1 MTAPTVPHVIE
12 APEIEHAIIGAV
24 LRFCHDVRVLDGYLA
39 AGVRAEHFWSA
50 DYARIWRHAAALR
63 ARGIAPDPQLL
74 HHDLGAALDG
84 GPALLYGVVDGVVKP
99 APANIQ
105 EHARLLREAWG
116 SRQATYLATAFQAA
130 LRQDA
135 SAIANGA
142 GTRLAEQLQ
151 AIRAEVLRA
160 GADGSPLFHTA
171 RELASDPA
179 MTVDWIVEGY
189 LARGAVTELDA
200 TIKRGKT
207 TLLRDQVR
215 CITTG
220 QAWLGFPTKQTRVVW
235 LTEERR
241 ATFLPGL
248 RRSGLADS
256 IDVIVLSYWDV
267 PSRPW
272 PAIVDL
278 AVAEA
283 AARDAGVLIVDTLAQ
298 FAGLKGDDENT
309 SGAALSAMDP
319 LQRAARTGL
328 AVELTRHERKSGGEP
343 GESAR
348 GSSAYGG
355 AADII
360 VAYQKPDGQHVPT
373 RRVLRAL
380 SRFPETPETLVVEK
394 LSSHLGNGGWEESFV
409 ALGSAADAV
418 GRAACDLLADD
429 LSADPG
435 GALSVN
441 ELKDR
446 HPNLSNGTL
455 DRALASLGAQR
466 IGQGK
471 RGDPFRYFRPA
482 LVSAQPSNPRWEE
495 RNESTEGKVHEG

>member
-1 MTAPTVPHVIE
+1 
-12 APEIEHAIIGAV
+12 
-24 LRFCHDVRVLDGYLA
+24 
-39 AGVRAEHFWSA
+39 
-50 DYARIWRHAAALR
+50 
-63 ARGIAPDPQLL
+63 
-74 HHDLGAALDG
+74 
-84 GPALLYGVVDGVVKP
+84 
-99 APANIQ
+99 
-105 EHARLLREAWG
+105 
-116 SRQATYLATAFQAA
+116 
-130 LRQDA
+130 
-135 SAIANGA
+135 
-142 GTRLAEQLQ
+142 
-151 AIRAEVLRA
+151 
-160 GADGSPLFHTA
+160 
-171 RELASDPA
+171 
-179 MTVDWIVEGY
+179 VEGY

-220 QAWLGFPTKQTRVVW
+220 QAWLGFTTKQTRVIW

-256 IDVIVLSYWDV
+256 MDVIVLSYWDV
-267 PSRPW
+267 SGRPW

-283 AARDAGVLIVDTLAQ
+283 AARDVGVLIVDTLAQ
-298 FAGLKGDDENT
+298 FAGLRGDDENNA
-309 SGAALSAMDP
+309 GAALAAMAP

-355 AADII
+355 AADVI
-360 VAYQKPDGQHVPT
+360 VAYQKPDGQHPPN

-394 LSSHLGNGGWEESFV
+394 LCSHLGNGVWEESFV
-409 ALGSAADAV
+409 ALGSAADAI
-418 GRAACDLLADD
+418 GQSARDLLAED
-429 LSADPG
+429 LSADPAE
-435 GALSVN
+435 ALSVN

-446 HPNLSNGTL
+446 HPTMSNGTL
-455 DRALASLGAQR
+455 DRALAAVGAQR

-471 RGDPFRYFRPA
+471 RGDPFRYFKPQ
-482 LVSAQPSNPRWEE
+482 LVSSQPSIPGWEE
-495 RNESTEGKVHEG
+495 RNASAEGEREG